1 MKNNSAR
8 VREEHMQH
16 LDEGTIHAW
25 LDGALSAD
33 DAARAGAHVATCRAC
48 ADAVAEARGLIAA
61 SSRILTALDAVPN
74 VSRARSGGIA
84 KGGRRSLG
92 TWLVRERIA
101 AVVSLVVAG
110 GALALVMSRQAAERP
125 QAVVALES
133 APVAL
138 SASDSPA
145 PPPAPEIQSSA
156 EEKTARRDE
165 VRIARTPATAP
176 ATVGGGRGAAT
187 ASPPSLLQEGPVVA
201 ADAAT
206 AAGTP
211 TDDTVRSVVVAQ
223 GYREEARDLSAQAAP
238 SVAEKAVAG
247 LSRRR
252 AAEQPARYAE
262 PRATAPT
269 VGAAAGAAVPEA
281 PPRLV
286 QEETMVES
294 GRDVRRRI
302 YRVDELLVTL
312 DERAPRPALNEAR
325 ADSANASLTDS
336 TTVNRAIRWTDAR
349 GTEFTLTGP
358 APAER
363 LERIRKRLGY

>member
-8 VREEHMQH
+8 VREELMQH

-25 LDGALSAD
+25 LDDALGAE
-33 DAARAGAHVATCRAC
+33 DAARAAAHVAACRSC

-74 VSRARSGGIA
+74 VTHTRRGG
-84 KGGRRSLG
+84 GDGRRSLG

-101 AVVSLVVAG
+101 AAVTLVVAG

-145 PPPAPEIQSSA
+145 PPPAA
-156 EEKTARRDE
+156 EAQNAVEETAVRRDE
-165 VRIARTPATAP
+165 ARVARPATPP
-176 ATVGGGRGAAT
+176 ATVGGGRGATT
-187 ASPPSLLQEGPVVA
+187 ASTPSLPQERPALA

-206 AAGTP
+206 TARMP
-211 TDDTVRSVVVAQ
+211 TDDTVRSTVLAQ
-223 GYREEARDLSAQAAP
+223 SYREEARDLAAQAAP
-238 SVAEKAVAG
+238 PVAEKAVAG

-262 PRATAPT
+262 PRPTAPT
-269 VGAAAGAAVPEA
+269 VGAAAGAAVREE
-281 PPRLV
+281 PPQLV
-286 QEETMVES
+286 QEETMVEG

-312 DERAPRPALNEAR
+312 DERVARPATNEAR
-325 ADSANASLTDS
+325 AELAIAPLADS
-336 TTVNRAIRWTDAR
+336 TTVTRTIHWTDAR
-349 GTEFTLTGP
+349 GAEYTLTGA
-358 APAER
+358 APPER